1 MKLPLIFGIGADR
14 ILAKNHST
22 TASVTMVQKS
32 YLYVIKKPVRLY
44 INDQN
49 TLYSHFITFRYSVAG
64 ILYTGKLFV
73 SPHYRC
79 PQKGEKLEVY
89 YDPEKPEKYAF
100 YAFPPAS
107 RPIGW

>member
-1 MKLPLIFGIGADR
+1 MNLLSTFGIGANR
-14 ILAKNHST
+14 ILAKNVST

-44 INDQN
+44 ISDSN
-49 TLYSHFITFRYSVAG
+49 TLYSHFITFRYTVEG

-73 SPHYRC
+73 TPYHRC
-79 PQKGEKLEVY
+79 PQKGEKLEIY
-89 YDPEKPEKYAF
+89 YDPENPKKYAF

-107 RPIGW
+107 KPMGW